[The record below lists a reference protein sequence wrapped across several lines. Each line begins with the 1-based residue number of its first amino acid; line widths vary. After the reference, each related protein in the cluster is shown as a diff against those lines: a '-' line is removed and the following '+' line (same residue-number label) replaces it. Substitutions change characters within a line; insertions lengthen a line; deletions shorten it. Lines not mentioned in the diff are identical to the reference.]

1 MKDLLPIVTV
11 AVNSIV
17 KPNNSIIKIKLNKDD
32 VISTVANHTNLEI
45 EIIPQETNTPIIE
58 PLNFDNNF
66 FKPKK
71 KKWGAVWQTLKEFL
85 ILMKYK
91 NTLN

>member
-1 MKDLLPIVTV
+1 MLSALHIVTAQKWRYSMKDLLPIVTV
-11 AVNSIV
+11 TVNSIE
-17 KPNNSIIKIKLNKDD
+17 KPKNSIIKIKLNKDD
-32 VISTVANHTNLEI
+32 VINTVANHTNLEI

-71 KKWGAVWQTLKEFL
+71 KK
-85 ILMKYK
+85 
-91 NTLN
+91 